1 MDKLKEIIKTYIP
14 NDIELLSLK
23 IDSSSSYIKL
33 TIDSFKDVSINDTAA
48 LAKKIKSDDLVI
60 SEFPSGVK
68 LEVGTPGIGSNLEKI
83 FQFKKNIGR
92 EIKLKYQL
100 NNDIISDTYVLLDAN
115 ENFII
120 IDNGISKKNIDY
132 DHIISATVKVSFD

>member
-1 MDKLKEIIKTYIP
+1 MDKLKEKIKTYIP

-33 TIDSFKDVSINDTAA
+33 IIDSIKDVSINDTTM
-48 LAKKIKSDDLVI
+48 LAKKIKSDDEII

-92 EIKLKYQL
+92 KIKLKYQV
-100 NNDIISDTYVLLDAN
+100 NNDIISGTYLLSDAN

-120 IDNGISKKNIDY
+120 IYDDINNHNIDY
-132 DHIISATVKVSFD
+132 DNIISAVVKISFD